1 MAVLMLMASLAG
13 TPVTAPKNEVK
24 ELTRDVVLCSYFGA
38 RPGFGDGPDE
48 HRFRID
54 DHWPPKT

>member
-1 MAVLMLMASLAG
+1 MAVLELVGVLAG
-13 TPVTAPKNEVK
+13 LDPDTPKHEVW
-24 ELTRDVVLCSYFGA
+24 EAARDRVLVERFGA

-54 DHWPPKT
+54 NHWPPKT